1 MTTLV
6 VLVLSFLILVPLA
19 VLAVDALDRRVVAR
33 RRERVQAEQRRVVR
47 DAIAVK
53 AALDA
58 EAFRAHQRLNAA
70 ARRSPERR

>member
-19 VLAVDALDRRVVAR
+19 VLAVNALDRRAEAR
-33 RRERVQAEQRRVVR
+33 RRERVETEQRRVIR
-47 DAIAVK
+47 DAFAVK

-70 ARRSPERR
+70 ALRSTERR

>member
-1 MTTLV
+1 MSTLI
-6 VLVLSFLILVPLA
+6 VLVSSFLILVPLA
-19 VLAVDALDRRVVAR
+19 VLAIDALDRRVVAR

-53 AALDA
+53 SALDA

-70 ARRSPERR
+70 ARRSTERR